1 MKAAS
6 SPFLGDVC
14 KTGLSEKDLK
24 SNLYLLSPQLVAQGQ
39 FTIIKQPLGFIKVLQ
54 WVSSVFFG
62 FIVNNNLD
70 KIP

>member
-1 MKAAS
+1 MCQTA
-6 SPFLGDVC
+6 
-14 KTGLSEKDLK
+14 LSETDLK

-62 FIVNNNLD
+62 FIVAL
-70 KIP
+70 